1 MRAQSGASV
10 DNRLRP
16 SITTHGFG
24 CLPELTAGA
33 RQFVATQTRGRRQR
47 GFRMRQR
54 YQRVGGTVTVG
65 GKTQPVLGA
74 ALQGDK
80 LSFSFVDS
88 ENNLRTARVT
98 VAGNAFSGD
107 LSTQS
112 RTSQVT
118 GRKK

>member
-1 MRAQSGASV
+1 MFKEESGNSAEGSV
-10 DNRLRP
+10 SL
-16 SITTHGFG
+16 
-24 CLPELTAGA
+24 
-33 RQFVATQTRGRRQR
+33 V
-47 GFRMRQR
+47 QR